1 MTLNNTDE
9 IIERLTLCF
18 SGDMGATSLSL
29 VLWLTT
35 LASLSKSV
43 VLPRPPATNLFSR
56 GEALA
61 TAVTSSNLPKQI
73 PAPPPPPPAY
83 ASTPHYE
90 QQLARLLWV
99 TNTPYPVYQQWK

>member
-1 MTLNNTDE
+1 MALIVIDE
-9 IIERLTLCF
+9 IIEQLMLCF
-18 SGDMGATSLSL
+18 SGVMGATSLSL

-35 LASLSKSV
+35 LVSLSKSV

-56 GEALA
+56 GEAPA
-61 TAVTSSNLPKQI
+61 AVTSSDLPKQI